1 MNKNIKNNKSF
12 IMKKTLCT
20 ALALV
25 VGLAFPTQLLA
36 NGEGTTDDKKQNYAN
51 SKFVWTDNYVVEGN
65 HAAMAPST
73 EEIVTTLLSKKGE
86 PMRWVRKNDIY
97 KFGKYT
103 GTSTLETAL
112 YNMAVDEMINNFEK
126 DGTLRTGLYWGGV
139 WTRDVSYS
147 SLLSLAYMCPDK
159 VRNSL
164 EVKIDRMGR
173 IIQDTGTGG
182 SWPCSSDRVV
192 WALSAWNIYL
202 ATGDME
208 WLQKAYP
215 IIVKSLECD
224 DMVVYNPQ
232 TGLYRG
238 ESSFI
243 DWREQSYPTWA
254 QPADIYLSEC
264 LGTNAAFYEVLKVTA
279 DMAAALGH
287 KKDAKKYAQKAEAL
301 KQAINDRFWVEED
314 GFYAS
319 YWYGRQNL
327 IRTQHSET
335 LGESF
340 CVLFGIADEERAAKV
355 ISSMHVG
362 EYGPPIFSP
371 QIVSQGDYHNNG
383 VWPYVT
389 SFWGKAAA
397 KAGNETALMH
407 ALACNVRTAAL
418 YATNYENYSFNT
430 GNPYTTLI
438 NSPNML
444 WGLSGFMGLFHRT
457 FFGFEFT
464 QEGLSM
470 KPFVPTALAG
480 TRKLEAFPYR
490 NMQLD
495 ITVSGS
501 GNEIASCKVDGKDA
515 EAFIPAD
522 WTGKHTVEIVMKG
535 EHQPSTINMVGYI
548 GMPEMPVVQQNGGKL
563 QWSAIKGAAKYE
575 ILKDG
580 QVIAETTACEQPTAG
595 NGEYQVRAVSA
606 KGVHSFTSEPLRCYD
621 DAVVQQMPV
630 DKWLDMT
637 LGEQVKLKVA
647 VPATGWYVL
656 DWEYANGNGEVEQR
670 NHCANRQLYVDG
682 KNVETMV
689 FPQRG
694 LDAWQLYGWSTPVKV
709 YLKKGSHQIA
719 LRYQEK
725 NININIDLDKAH
737 VKSLRLTQLPK

>member
-1 MNKNIKNNKSF
+1 
-12 IMKKTLCT
+12 MKKTLC
-20 ALALV
+20 AVLALWA
-25 VGLAFPTQLLA
+25 GLSLPAQLLA
-36 NGEGTTDDKKQNYAN
+36 NEQASTGDKKQNYAN
-51 SKFVWTDNYVVEGN
+51 SKFVWTDNYVVEGAN
-65 HAAMAPST
+65 AAMAPT
-73 EEIVTTLLSKKGE
+73 AEEIVTTVLSKKGE

-147 SLLSLAYMCPDK
+147 SLLSLSYMCPDK

-215 IIVKSLECD
+215 VIVKSLECD

-264 LGTNAAFYEVLKVTA
+264 LGTNAAFYGVLKVTA
-279 DMAAALGH
+279 DMAAALGN

-314 GFYAS
+314 GYYAS
-319 YWYGRQNL
+319 YWYGRQNQV
-327 IRTQHSET
+327 RTQHSET

-362 EYGPPIFSP
+362 EFGPPIFSP

-407 ALACNVRTAAL
+407 ALACNVRTASL

-464 QEGLSM
+464 QEGLSL
-470 KPFVPTALAG
+470 KPFVPTVLAG
-480 TRKLEAFPYR
+480 NRKLEAFPYR

-501 GNEIASCKVDGKDA
+501 GNEIASCLVDGQPADA
-515 EAFIPAD
+515 FVPAD

-535 EHQPSTINMVGYI
+535 EHKPSSINLVGYI
-548 GMPEMPVVQQNGGKL
+548 GMPETPVVQLSAGKL
-563 QWSAIKGAAKYE
+563 LWKAIEGAAKYE

-580 QVIAETTACEQPTAG
+580 QVIAETTSCEQPVVG
-595 NGEYQVRAVSA
+595 SGEYLVRAITS
-606 KGVHSFTSEPLRCYD
+606 KGVHSFVSEPLRYYE
-621 DAVVQQMPV
+621 DASIQQMSV

-637 LGEQVKLKVA
+637 LGEQVKVKVA
-647 VPATGWYVL
+647 VPATGWYVV

-682 KNVETMV
+682 KNIETMV

-694 LDAWQLYGWSTPVKV
+694 LDAWNLYGWSAPVKV
-709 YLKKGSHQIA
+709 YLKKGNHQLA
-719 LRYQEK
+719 LRYLEK
-725 NININIDLDKAH
+725 NININIDLDKAY

>member
-1 MNKNIKNNKSF
+1 
-12 IMKKTLCT
+12 MKKTVCMV
-20 ALALV
+20 LAI
-25 VGLAFPTQLLA
+25 LAGFCFSVDLFA
-36 NGEGTTDDKKQNYAN
+36 NEKDHQKKNYEN
-51 SKFVWTDNYVVEGN
+51 EKFVWTDNYVSEGN
-65 HAAMAPST
+65 HAALAPST
-73 EEIVTTLLSKKGE
+73 EEIVTTCLSKDGK
-86 PMRWVRKNDIY
+86 PLRWVRKNDIY
-97 KFGKYT
+97 KYGKFT

-159 VRNSL
+159 VKNSL

-202 ATGDME
+202 ATGDIE

-215 IIVKSLECD
+215 VIIKSLECD
-224 DMVVYNPQ
+224 DMVVFNPQ

-264 LGTNAAFYEVLKVTA
+264 LGTNAAYYGVLKVTA
-279 DMAAALGH
+279 DMAAALGF
-287 KKDAKKYAQKAEAL
+287 KKDVKKYTQKAEAL
-301 KQAINDRFWVEED
+301 KKAINDKFWVEED
-314 GFYAS
+314 GYYAS

-362 EYGPPIFSP
+362 EFGPPIFSP
-371 QIVSQGDYHNNG
+371 QIVSQGNYHNNG

-397 KAGNETALMH
+397 KAENETALLH

-430 GNPYTTLI
+430 GNPYTTLM

-457 FFGFEFT
+457 FFGFEFS
-464 QEGLSM
+464 QDGLALS
-470 KPFVPTALAG
+470 PFVPTVLAG

-490 NMQLD
+490 GMSLD
-495 ITVSGS
+495 ITVKGS
-501 GNEIASCKVDGKDA
+501 GHEIASCLIDGKEAD
-515 EAFIPAD
+515 AFIPAD

-535 EHQPSTINMVGYI
+535 EHKPSSINLIGYI
-548 GMPEMPVVQQNGGKL
+548 GMPETPVVQETTGKL
-563 QWSAIKGAAKYE
+563 QWKAIDGVAKYE
-575 ILKDG
+575 VLKDG
-580 QVIAETTACEQPTAG
+580 QVAAETTACEWTATE
-595 NGEYQVRAVSA
+595 NGEYQVRAISA
-606 KGVHSFTSEPLRCYD
+606 KGVHSFTSEPLRYYA
-621 DAVVQQMPV
+621 DASIQMLGV
-630 DKWLDMT
+630 DKWLDEK
-637 LGEQVKLKVA
+637 LGEQVKLKVT
-647 VPATGWYVL
+647 VPVTGWYVI
-656 DWEYANGNGEVEQR
+656 DWEYANGSGEVEQR

-682 KNVETMV
+682 KNFTTMV

-694 LDAWQLYGWSTPVKV
+694 LDDWKNYGWSTPVKL
-709 YLKKGSHQIA
+709 YLKKGSHQLA
-719 LRYQEK
+719 LRYLEK

-737 VKSLRLTQLPK
+737 VKSLRLTQLP

>member
-1 MNKNIKNNKSF
+1 
-12 IMKKTLCT
+12 MKKTLYA

-25 VGLAFPTQLLA
+25 AGLAFPTQLLA

-51 SKFVWTDNYVVEGN
+51 CKFVWTDNYVVEGN

-264 LGTNAAFYEVLKVTA
+264 LGTNAAFYGVLKVTA

>member
-1 MNKNIKNNKSF
+1 
-12 IMKKTLCT
+12 MKKTLYA
-20 ALALV
+20 ALALLA
-25 VGLAFPTQLLA
+25 GLAFPTQLLA

-264 LGTNAAFYEVLKVTA
+264 LGTNAAFYGVLKVTA

-340 CVLFGIADEERAAKV
+340 CVLFGIADKERAAKV

-464 QEGLSM
+464 QAGLSM
-470 KPFVPTALAG
+470 KPFVPTVLAG

-647 VPATGWYVL
+647 VPATGWYVV

>member
-1 MNKNIKNNKSF
+1 
-12 IMKKTLCT
+12 MKKTLYA

-25 VGLAFPTQLLA
+25 AGLAFPTQLLA

-208 WLQKAYP
+208 SLQKAYP

-264 LGTNAAFYEVLKVTA
+264 LGTNAAFYGVLKVTA

-647 VPATGWYVL
+647 VPATGWYVV

>member
-1 MNKNIKNNKSF
+1 
-12 IMKKTLCT
+12 MKKTLYA

-25 VGLAFPTQLLA
+25 AGLAFPTQLLA

-264 LGTNAAFYEVLKVTA
+264 LGTNAAFYGVLKVTA

-501 GNEIASCKVDGKDA
+501 GNEIAFCKVDGKDA

>member
-1 MNKNIKNNKSF
+1 
-12 IMKKTLCT
+12 MKKTACVVLAMLAGLCFST
-20 ALALV
+20 DL
-25 VGLAFPTQLLA
+25 FA
-36 NGEGTTDDKKQNYAN
+36 NEKDHQKKNYEN
-51 SKFVWTDNYVVEGN
+51 EKFVWTDNYVTEGSN
-65 HAAMAPST
+65 AAIAPTT
-73 EEIVTTLLSKKGE
+73 EEIVTTCLSKEGK

-126 DGTLRTGLYWGGV
+126 DGTLRTGLLWGGV

-147 SLLSLAYMCPDK
+147 SLLSLSYMCPDK
-159 VRNSL
+159 VKNSL

-208 WLQKAYP
+208 WLKKAYP
-215 IIVKSLECD
+215 VITKSLECD
-224 DMVVYNPQ
+224 DMVVFNPQ

-243 DWREQSYPTWA
+243 DWRQQSYPTWA

-264 LGTNAAFYEVLKVTA
+264 LGTNAAYYGVLKVTA
-279 DMAAALGH
+279 DMAAALGQ
-287 KKDAKKYAQKAEAL
+287 KKDVKKYTQKAEAL
-301 KQAINDRFWVEED
+301 KQAINDKFWVEED
-314 GFYAS
+314 GYYAS

-362 EYGPPIFSP
+362 EFGPPIFSP

-389 SFWGKAAA
+389 SFWGKAAV
-397 KAGNETALMH
+397 KAENETALMH

-430 GNPYTTLI
+430 GNPYTTLT

-464 QEGLSM
+464 QEGLVM
-470 KPFVPTALAG
+470 NPFIPTVLEG

-490 NMQLD
+490 GMTLD
-495 ITVSGS
+495 ITVKGS
-501 GNEIASCKVDGKDA
+501 GHEIASCLVDGKEAD
-515 EAFIPAD
+515 AFIPAD

-535 EHQPSTINMVGYI
+535 EHKPSSINMVGYI
-548 GMPEMPVVQQNGGKL
+548 GMPETPVVQESAGKL
-563 QWSAIKGAAKYE
+563 QWKAIEGAAKYE
-575 ILKDG
+575 VLKDG
-580 QVIAETTACEQPTAG
+580 QVAVETTSCEWAAAE

-606 KGVHSFTSEPLRCYD
+606 KGVHSFTSEPLRYYA
-621 DAVVQQMPV
+621 DASIQMQGV
-630 DKWLDMT
+630 DKWLDGT
-637 LGEQVKLKVA
+637 LGEQVKVKVT
-647 VPATGWYVL
+647 VPATGWYVI
-656 DWEYANGNGEVEQR
+656 DWEYANGSGEVEQR
-670 NHCANRQLYVDG
+670 NHCANRQLFVDG
-682 KNVETMV
+682 KNFTTMV

-694 LDAWQLYGWSTPVKV
+694 LDDWKNYGWSTPVKL
-709 YLKKGSHQIA
+709 YLKKGSHQLA
-719 LRYQEK
+719 LRYLEK

-737 VKSLRLTQLPK
+737 VKSLRLTQLP

>member
-1 MNKNIKNNKSF
+1 
-12 IMKKTLCT
+12 MKKTLYA

-25 VGLAFPTQLLA
+25 AGLAFPTQLLA

-65 HAAMAPST
+65 YAAMAPST

-264 LGTNAAFYEVLKVTA
+264 LGTNAAFYGVLKVTA

-464 QEGLSM
+464 QEGLIM
-470 KPFVPTALAG
+470 KPFVPTVLAG

-490 NMQLD
+490 DMQLD

-637 LGEQVKLKVA
+637 LGEQVKLKVT

>member
-1 MNKNIKNNKSF
+1 MKRKTRMVLAMVAGLCFSMNLFANAGEDDLQ
-12 IMKKTLCT
+12 KK
-20 ALALV
+20 
-25 VGLAFPTQLLA
+25 
-36 NGEGTTDDKKQNYAN
+36 KYAN
-51 SKFVWTDNYVVEGN
+51 SKFTWTENYVTEGAN
-65 HAAMAPST
+65 CALAPNA
-73 EEIVTTLLSKKGE
+73 EEIVTTCLSKDGK
-86 PMRWVRKNDIY
+86 PLRWVRKNDIY

-103 GTSTLETAL
+103 GTSTFETAL
-112 YNMAVDEMINNFEK
+112 YNMSIDEMINNFEK

-147 SLLSLAYMCPDK
+147 SLLALAYVCPDK
-159 VRNSL
+159 VKNSL

-182 SWPCSSDRVV
+182 SWPCSTDRVV

-215 IIVKSLECD
+215 IIARSLEAD
-224 DMVVYNPQ
+224 FVVAYNPE
-232 TGLYRG
+232 TGLFRG

-254 QPADIYLSEC
+254 QPADIYMSEC
-264 LGTNAAFYEVLKVTA
+264 LGTNAAFYGVLKVTA
-279 DMAAALGH
+279 DMATVLGE
-287 KKDAKKYAQKAEAL
+287 KKAAKKYAQKAEAL
-301 KQAINDRFWVEED
+301 KQAINDKFWIEEE
-314 GFYAS
+314 GFYAN
-319 YWYGRQNL
+319 YYYGRQNISML
-327 IRTQHSET
+327 ERSET

-340 CVLFGIADEERAAKV
+340 CVLFGIADEERAARV

-362 EYGPPIFSP
+362 EFGPPILSP
-371 QIVSQGDYHNNG
+371 QIVDQGDYHNNG

-397 KAGNETALMH
+397 AVGNETALLH
-407 ALACNVRTAAL
+407 ALACNVRTASL

-430 GNPYTTLI
+430 GNPYTTLM

-464 QEGLSM
+464 QEGLAL
-470 KPFVPTALAG
+470 KPFIPTILEG
-480 TRKLEAFPYR
+480 KRTMEAFPYR
-490 NMQLD
+490 NMLLD

-501 GNEIASCKVDGKDA
+501 GHEIASCLVDGQPA

-522 WTGKHTVEIVMKG
+522 WTGNHKVEIVMKG
-535 EHQPSTINMVGYI
+535 EHKPSSINIVGYI
-548 GMPEMPVVQQNGGKL
+548 PAPKTPVLSLNNGKL
-563 QWSAIKGAAKYE
+563 QWKAIEGAAKYQL
-575 ILKDG
+575 LKDG
-580 QVIAETTACEQPTAG
+580 KIATEVSSCEVEAPG
-595 NGEYQVRAVSA
+595 YGEYQVIAVDA
-606 KGVHSFTSEPLRCYD
+606 KNIRSFASEPLRHY
-621 DAVVQQMPV
+621 AETSVQSV
-630 DKWLDMT
+630 AIDKWLDKTM
-637 LGEQVKLKVA
+637 GDQVKVKVN
-647 VPATGWYVL
+647 VPTTGWYII

-670 NHCANRQLYVDG
+670 NHCSNRLLYIDG
-682 KNVETMV
+682 KNVGPNV

-694 LDAWQLYGWSTPVKV
+694 LDDWKNYGWSNPVKV

-719 LRYQEK
+719 LRYTEA

-737 VKSLRLTQLPK
+737 VKSLRLTRLP

>member
-1 MNKNIKNNKSF
+1 MKN
-12 IMKKTLCT
+12 TLC
-20 ALALV
+20 AVLALWA
-25 VGLAFPTQLLA
+25 GLGLPAQLTA
-36 NGEGTTDDKKQNYAN
+36 NGQVPTDNKKQIYAN
-51 SKFVWTDNYVVEGN
+51 SKFVWTDNYVVEGAN
-65 HAAMAPST
+65 AAMAPT
-73 EEIVTTLLSKKGE
+73 AEEITTTVLSKKGE

-147 SLLSLAYMCPDK
+147 SLLSLSYMCPDK

-215 IIVKSLECD
+215 VIVKSLECD

-264 LGTNAAFYEVLKVTA
+264 LGTNAAFYGVLKVTA
-279 DMAAALGH
+279 DMAAALGN

-314 GFYAS
+314 GYYAS

-327 IRTQHSET
+327 VRTQHSET

-362 EYGPPIFSP
+362 EFGPPIFSP

-407 ALACNVRTAAL
+407 ALACNVRTASL

-457 FFGFEFT
+457 FFGLEFT
-464 QEGLSM
+464 QEGLAM
-470 KPFVPTALAG
+470 KPFVPTVLAG

-490 NMQLD
+490 GMQLD

-501 GNEIASCKVDGKDA
+501 GNEIASCKVDGKEAD
-515 EAFIPAD
+515 AFIPAG

-535 EHQPSTINMVGYI
+535 EHKPSSINMVGYI
-548 GMPEMPVVQQNGGKL
+548 GMPEMPEVELSAGKL
-563 QWSAIKGAAKYE
+563 QWKAIEGAAKYE
-575 ILKDG
+575 VLKDG
-580 QVIAETTACEQPTAG
+580 QVVAETASCSQPTAG
-595 NGEYQVRAVSA
+595 SGEYLVRAVSA
-606 KGVHSFTSEPLRCYD
+606 KGVHSFVSEPLRVYE
-621 DAVVQQMPV
+621 DASVQQVPV

-637 LGEQVKLKVA
+637 LGEQVKLKVN

-694 LDAWQLYGWSTPVKV
+694 LDAWNLYGWSAPVKV
-709 YLKKGSHQIA
+709 YLKKGNHQVA
-719 LRYQEK
+719 LRYLEK

-737 VKSLRLTQLPK
+737 VKSLRLTQLP

>member
-1 MNKNIKNNKSF
+1 
-12 IMKKTLCT
+12 MKKTVCMV
-20 ALALV
+20 LAM
-25 VGLAFPTQLLA
+25 LAGFCFSADLFA
-36 NGEGTTDDKKQNYAN
+36 NEKDHQKKNYEN
-51 SKFVWTDNYVVEGN
+51 EKFVWTDNYVSEGN
-65 HAAMAPST
+65 HAALAPST
-73 EEIVTTLLSKKGE
+73 EEIVTTCLSKDGK
-86 PMRWVRKNDIY
+86 PLRWVRKNDIY
-97 KFGKYT
+97 KYGKFT

-159 VRNSL
+159 VKNSL

-202 ATGDME
+202 ATGDIE

-215 IIVKSLECD
+215 VIIKSLECD
-224 DMVVYNPQ
+224 DMVVFNLQ

-264 LGTNAAFYEVLKVTA
+264 LGTNAAYYGVLKVTA
-279 DMAAALGH
+279 DMAAALGF
-287 KKDAKKYAQKAEAL
+287 KKDVKKYTQKAEAL
-301 KQAINDRFWVEED
+301 KKAINDKFWVEED
-314 GFYAS
+314 GYYAS

-362 EYGPPIFSP
+362 EFGPPIFSP
-371 QIVSQGDYHNNG
+371 QIVSQGNYHNNG

-397 KAGNETALMH
+397 KAENETALLH

-430 GNPYTTLI
+430 GNPYTTLM

-457 FFGFEFT
+457 FFGFEFS
-464 QEGLSM
+464 QDGLALN
-470 KPFVPTALAG
+470 PFVPTVLAG

-490 NMQLD
+490 GMSLD
-495 ITVSGS
+495 ITVKGS
-501 GNEIASCKVDGKDA
+501 GHEIASCLIDGKEAD
-515 EAFIPAD
+515 AFIPAD

-535 EHQPSTINMVGYI
+535 EHKPSSINLVGYI
-548 GMPEMPVVQQNGGKL
+548 GMPETPVVQETTGKL
-563 QWSAIKGAAKYE
+563 QWKAIDGVAKYE
-575 ILKDG
+575 VLKDG
-580 QVIAETTACEQPTAG
+580 QVAAETTACEWTATE
-595 NGEYQVRAVSA
+595 NGEYQVRAISA
-606 KGVHSFTSEPLRCYD
+606 KGVHSFTSEPLRYYA
-621 DAVVQQMPV
+621 DASIQMLGV
-630 DKWLDMT
+630 DKWLDEK
-637 LGEQVKLKVA
+637 LGEQVKLKVT
-647 VPATGWYVL
+647 VPVTGWYVI
-656 DWEYANGNGEVEQR
+656 DWEYANGSGEVEQR

-682 KNVETMV
+682 KNFTTMV

-694 LDAWQLYGWSTPVKV
+694 LDDWKNYGWSTPVKL
-709 YLKKGSHQIA
+709 YLKKGSHQLA
-719 LRYQEK
+719 LRYLEK

-737 VKSLRLTQLPK
+737 VKSLRLTQLP

>member
-1 MNKNIKNNKSF
+1 
-12 IMKKTLCT
+12 MKKTACVVLAMLAGLCFST
-20 ALALV
+20 DL
-25 VGLAFPTQLLA
+25 FA
-36 NGEGTTDDKKQNYAN
+36 NGKDPQKKNYEN
-51 SKFVWTDNYVVEGN
+51 EKFVWTDNYVTEGSN
-65 HAAMAPST
+65 AAIAPST
-73 EEIVTTLLSKKGE
+73 EEIVTTCLSKDGK
-86 PMRWVRKNDIY
+86 PLRWVRKNDIY

-103 GTSTLETAL
+103 GISTLETAL

-126 DGTLRTGLYWGGV
+126 DGTLRTGLLWGGV

-147 SLLSLAYMCPDK
+147 SLLSLSYMCPDK
-159 VRNSL
+159 VKNSL

-208 WLQKAYP
+208 WLKKAYP
-215 IIVKSLECD
+215 VITKSLECD
-224 DMVVYNPQ
+224 DMVVFNPQ

-264 LGTNAAFYEVLKVTA
+264 LGTNAAYYGVLKVTA
-279 DMAAALGH
+279 DMAAALGY
-287 KKDAKKYAQKAEAL
+287 KKDVKKYTQKAEAL
-301 KQAINDRFWVEED
+301 KQAINDKFWVEED
-314 GFYAS
+314 GYYAS

-362 EYGPPIFSP
+362 EFGPPIFSP

-397 KAGNETALMH
+397 KAENETALMH

-430 GNPYTTLI
+430 GNPYTTLM

-464 QEGLSM
+464 QEGLVM
-470 KPFVPTALAG
+470 NPFVPTVLAG

-490 NMQLD
+490 GMSLD
-495 ITVSGS
+495 ITVKGS
-501 GNEIASCKVDGKDA
+501 GHEIASCLVDGKEAD
-515 EAFIPAD
+515 AFIPAD

-535 EHQPSTINMVGYI
+535 EHKPSFINMVGYI
-548 GMPEMPVVQQNGGKL
+548 GMPETPVVQETAGKL
-563 QWSAIKGAAKYE
+563 QWKAVEGAAKYE
-575 ILKDG
+575 VLKDG
-580 QVIAETTACEQPTAG
+580 QVAAETTSSEWTAKE
-595 NGEYQVRAVSA
+595 NGEYQVRAVTA
-606 KGVHSFTSEPLRCYD
+606 KGVHSFTSEPLRYYSD
-621 DAVVQQMPV
+621 TSIQIQGV
-630 DKWLDMT
+630 DKWLDGT
-637 LGEQVKLKVA
+637 LGEQVKVKVA
-647 VPATGWYVL
+647 VPTTGWYVV
-656 DWEYANGNGEVEQR
+656 DWEYANGSGEVEQR
-670 NHCANRQLYVDG
+670 NHCANRQLFVDG
-682 KNVETMV
+682 KNFTTMV

-694 LDAWQLYGWSTPVKV
+694 LDDWKNYGWSTPVKV
-709 YLKKGSHQIA
+709 YLKKGSHQLA
-719 LRYQEK
+719 LRYLEK

-737 VKSLRLTQLPK
+737 VKSLRLTQLP

>member
-1 MNKNIKNNKSF
+1 
-12 IMKKTLCT
+12 MKKTVCMV
-20 ALALV
+20 LAM
-25 VGLAFPTQLLA
+25 LAGFCFSADLFA
-36 NGEGTTDDKKQNYAN
+36 NEKDRQKKNYEN
-51 SKFVWTDNYVVEGN
+51 EKFVWTDNYVSEGN
-65 HAAMAPST
+65 HAALAPST
-73 EEIVTTLLSKKGE
+73 EEIVTTCLSKDGK
-86 PMRWVRKNDIY
+86 PLRWVRKNDIY
-97 KFGKYT
+97 KYGKFT

-159 VRNSL
+159 VKNSL

-202 ATGDME
+202 ATGDIE

-215 IIVKSLECD
+215 VIIKSLECD
-224 DMVVYNPQ
+224 DMVVFNPQ

-264 LGTNAAFYEVLKVTA
+264 LGTNAAYYGVLKVTA
-279 DMAAALGH
+279 DMAAALGF
-287 KKDAKKYAQKAEAL
+287 KKDVKKYTQKAEAL
-301 KQAINDRFWVEED
+301 KKAINDKFWVEED
-314 GFYAS
+314 GYYAS

-362 EYGPPIFSP
+362 EFGPPIFSP
-371 QIVSQGDYHNNG
+371 QIVSQGNYHNNG

-397 KAGNETALMH
+397 KAENETALLH

-430 GNPYTTLI
+430 GNPYTTLM

-457 FFGFEFT
+457 FFGFEFS
-464 QEGLSM
+464 QDGLALN
-470 KPFVPTALAG
+470 PFVPTVLAG
-480 TRKLEAFPYR
+480 TRKLDAFPYR
-490 NMQLD
+490 GMSLD
-495 ITVSGS
+495 ITVKGS
-501 GNEIASCKVDGKDA
+501 GHEIASCLIDGKEAD
-515 EAFIPAD
+515 AFIPAD

-535 EHQPSTINMVGYI
+535 EHKPSSINMVGYI
-548 GMPEMPVVQQNGGKL
+548 GMPETPVVQETTGKL
-563 QWSAIKGAAKYE
+563 QWKAIDGVAKYE
-575 ILKDG
+575 VLKDG
-580 QVIAETTACEQPTAG
+580 QVAAETTACEWTATE
-595 NGEYQVRAVSA
+595 NGEYQVRAISA
-606 KGVHSFTSEPLRCYD
+606 KGVHSFTSEPLRYYA
-621 DAVVQQMPV
+621 DASIQMLGV
-630 DKWLDMT
+630 DKWLDEK
-637 LGEQVKLKVA
+637 LGEQVKLKVT
-647 VPATGWYVL
+647 VPVTGWYVI
-656 DWEYANGNGEVEQR
+656 DWEYANGSGEVEQR

-682 KNVETMV
+682 KNFTTMV

-694 LDAWQLYGWSTPVKV
+694 LDDWKNYGWSTPVKL
-709 YLKKGSHQIA
+709 YLKKGSHQLA
-719 LRYQEK
+719 LRYLEK

-737 VKSLRLTQLPK
+737 VKSLRLTQLP

>member
-1 MNKNIKNNKSF
+1 
-12 IMKKTLCT
+12 MKRTLC
-20 ALALV
+20 AVLALWA
-25 VGLAFPTQLLA
+25 GLGLPAQLTA
-36 NGEGTTDDKKQNYAN
+36 NGQVPTDNKKQIYAN
-51 SKFVWTDNYVVEGN
+51 SKFVWTDNYVVEGAN
-65 HAAMAPST
+65 AAMAPT
-73 EEIVTTLLSKKGE
+73 AEEITTTVLSKKGE

-147 SLLSLAYMCPDK
+147 SLLSLSYMCPGK

-215 IIVKSLECD
+215 VIVKSLECD

-264 LGTNAAFYEVLKVTA
+264 LGTNAAFYGVLKVTA
-279 DMAAALGH
+279 DMAAALGN

-314 GFYAS
+314 GYYAS

-327 IRTQHSET
+327 VRTQHSET

-362 EYGPPIFSP
+362 EFGPPIFSP

-407 ALACNVRTAAL
+407 ALACNVRTASL

-457 FFGFEFT
+457 FFGLEFT
-464 QEGLSM
+464 QEGLAM
-470 KPFVPTALAG
+470 KPFVPTVLAG

-490 NMQLD
+490 GMQLD

-501 GNEIASCKVDGKDA
+501 GNEIASCKVDGKEAD
-515 EAFIPAD
+515 AFIPAD

-535 EHQPSTINMVGYI
+535 EHKPSSINMVGYI
-548 GMPEMPVVQQNGGKL
+548 GMPEMPEVELSAGKL
-563 QWSAIKGAAKYE
+563 QWKAIEGAAKYE
-575 ILKDG
+575 VLKDG
-580 QVIAETTACEQPTAG
+580 QVVAETASCSQPTAG
-595 NGEYQVRAVSA
+595 SGEYLVRAVSA
-606 KGVHSFTSEPLRCYD
+606 KGVHSFVSEPLRVYE
-621 DAVVQQMPV
+621 DASVQQVPV

-637 LGEQVKLKVA
+637 LGEQVKLKVN

-694 LDAWQLYGWSTPVKV
+694 LDAWNLYGWSAPVKV
-709 YLKKGSHQIA
+709 YLKKGNHQVA
-719 LRYQEK
+719 LRYLEK

-737 VKSLRLTQLPK
+737 VKSLRLTQLP

>member
-1 MNKNIKNNKSF
+1 MKN
-12 IMKKTLCT
+12 TLC
-20 ALALV
+20 AVLALWA
-25 VGLAFPTQLLA
+25 GLGLPAQLTA
-36 NGEGTTDDKKQNYAN
+36 NGQVPTDNKKQIYAN
-51 SKFVWTDNYVVEGN
+51 SKFVWTDNYVVEGAN
-65 HAAMAPST
+65 AAMAPT
-73 EEIVTTLLSKKGE
+73 AEEITTTVLSKKGE

-103 GTSTLETAL
+103 GTSPLETAL

-147 SLLSLAYMCPDK
+147 SLLSLSYMCPDK

-215 IIVKSLECD
+215 VIVKSLECD

-264 LGTNAAFYEVLKVTA
+264 LGTNAAFYGVLKVTA
-279 DMAAALGH
+279 DMAAALGN

-314 GFYAS
+314 GYYAS

-327 IRTQHSET
+327 VRTQHSET

-362 EYGPPIFSP
+362 EFGPPIFSP

-407 ALACNVRTAAL
+407 ALACNVRTASL

-457 FFGFEFT
+457 FFGLEFT
-464 QEGLSM
+464 QEGLAM
-470 KPFVPTALAG
+470 KPFVPTVLAG

-490 NMQLD
+490 GMQLD

-501 GNEIASCKVDGKDA
+501 GNEMASCKVDGKEAD
-515 EAFIPAD
+515 AFIPAD

-535 EHQPSTINMVGYI
+535 EHKPSSINMVGYI
-548 GMPEMPVVQQNGGKL
+548 GMPEMPEVELSAGKL
-563 QWSAIKGAAKYE
+563 QWKAIEGAAKYE
-575 ILKDG
+575 VLKDG
-580 QVIAETTACEQPTAG
+580 QVVAETASCSQPTAG
-595 NGEYQVRAVSA
+595 SGEYLVRAVSA
-606 KGVHSFTSEPLRCYD
+606 KGVHSFVSEPLRVYE
-621 DAVVQQMPV
+621 DASVQQVPV

-637 LGEQVKLKVA
+637 LGEQVKLKVN

-694 LDAWQLYGWSTPVKV
+694 LDAWNLYGWSAPVKV
-709 YLKKGSHQIA
+709 YLKKGNHQVA
-719 LRYQEK
+719 LRYLEK

-737 VKSLRLTQLPK
+737 VKSLRLTQLP

>member
-1 MNKNIKNNKSF
+1 M
-12 IMKKTLCT
+12 MKKTLYA

-25 VGLAFPTQLLA
+25 AGLAFPTQLLA
-36 NGEGTTDDKKQNYAN
+36 NGEGATDDKKQNYAN

-147 SLLSLAYMCPDK
+147 SLLSLSYMCPVK

-254 QPADIYLSEC
+254 KPADIYLSEC
-264 LGTNAAFYEVLKVTA
+264 LGTNAAFYGVLKVTA

-647 VPATGWYVL
+647 VPATGWYVV

>member
-1 MNKNIKNNKSF
+1 
-12 IMKKTLCT
+12 MKKTLYA

-25 VGLAFPTQLLA
+25 AGLAFPTQLLA

-86 PMRWVRKNDIY
+86 PMRWGRKNDIY

-264 LGTNAAFYEVLKVTA
+264 LGTNAAFYGVLKVTA

-637 LGEQVKLKVA
+637 LGEQVKIKLA
-647 VPATGWYVL
+647 VPATGWYVV

>member
-1 MNKNIKNNKSF
+1 
-12 IMKKTLCT
+12 MKKTLYA

-25 VGLAFPTQLLA
+25 AGLAFPTQLLA

-264 LGTNAAFYEVLKVTA
+264 LGTNAAFYGVLKVTA

-464 QEGLSM
+464 QEGLIM
-470 KPFVPTALAG
+470 KPFVPTVLAG

-490 NMQLD
+490 DMQLD

-647 VPATGWYVL
+647 VPATGWYVV

-670 NHCANRQLYVDG
+670 NHCANRLLYVDG
-682 KNVETMV
+682 KNVGPTV

-694 LDAWQLYGWSTPVKV
+694 LDDWKNYGWSNPVKV

-719 LRYQEK
+719 LRYTEA

-737 VKSLRLTQLPK
+737 VKSLRLTCLP

>member
-1 MNKNIKNNKSF
+1 
-12 IMKKTLCT
+12 MKKTLYA

-264 LGTNAAFYEVLKVTA
+264 LGTNAAFYGVLKVTA

>member
-1 MNKNIKNNKSF
+1 
-12 IMKKTLCT
+12 MKKTLYA

-264 LGTNAAFYEVLKVTA
+264 LGTNAAFYGVLKVTA

-606 KGVHSFTSEPLRCYD
+606 KGVHSFTSEPLRYYD

-637 LGEQVKLKVA
+637 LGEQVKLKVT
-647 VPATGWYVL
+647 VPATGWYVV

>member
-1 MNKNIKNNKSF
+1 MKN
-12 IMKKTLCT
+12 TLC
-20 ALALV
+20 AVLALWA
-25 VGLAFPTQLLA
+25 GLGLPAQLTA
-36 NGEGTTDDKKQNYAN
+36 NGQVPTDNKKQIYAN
-51 SKFVWTDNYVVEGN
+51 SKFVWTDNYVVEGAN
-65 HAAMAPST
+65 AAMAPT
-73 EEIVTTLLSKKGE
+73 AEEIVTTVLSKKGE

-147 SLLSLAYMCPDK
+147 SLLSLSYMCPDK

-215 IIVKSLECD
+215 VIVKSLECD

-264 LGTNAAFYEVLKVTA
+264 LGTNAAFYGVLKVTA
-279 DMAAALGH
+279 DMAAALGN

-314 GFYAS
+314 GYYAS

-327 IRTQHSET
+327 VRTQHSET

-362 EYGPPIFSP
+362 EFGPPIFSP

-407 ALACNVRTAAL
+407 ALACNVRTASL

-457 FFGFEFT
+457 FFGLEFT
-464 QEGLSM
+464 QEGLAL
-470 KPFVPTALAG
+470 KPFVPTVLAG

-490 NMQLD
+490 GMQLD

-501 GNEIASCKVDGKDA
+501 GNEIASCKVDGKEAD
-515 EAFIPAD
+515 AFIPAD

-535 EHQPSTINMVGYI
+535 EHKPSSINMVGYI
-548 GMPEMPVVQQNGGKL
+548 GMPEMPEVELSAGKL
-563 QWSAIKGAAKYE
+563 QWKAIEGAAKYE
-575 ILKDG
+575 VLKDG
-580 QVIAETTACEQPTAG
+580 QVVAETASCSQPTAG
-595 NGEYQVRAVSA
+595 SGEYLVRAVSA
-606 KGVHSFTSEPLRCYD
+606 KGVHSFVSEPLRVYE
-621 DAVVQQMPV
+621 DASVQQVPV

-637 LGEQVKLKVA
+637 LGEQVKLKVN

-682 KNVETMV
+682 KNMETMV

-694 LDAWQLYGWSTPVKV
+694 LDAWNLYGWSAPVKV
-709 YLKKGSHQIA
+709 YLKKGNHQVA
-719 LRYQEK
+719 LRYLEK

-737 VKSLRLTQLPK
+737 VKSLRLTQLP

>member
-1 MNKNIKNNKSF
+1 
-12 IMKKTLCT
+12 MKKTACVVLAMLAGLCFST
-20 ALALV
+20 DL
-25 VGLAFPTQLLA
+25 FA
-36 NGEGTTDDKKQNYAN
+36 NEKDHQKKNYEN
-51 SKFVWTDNYVVEGN
+51 EKFVWTDNYVTEGSN
-65 HAAMAPST
+65 AAIAPTT
-73 EEIVTTLLSKKGE
+73 EEIVTTCLSKEGK

-126 DGTLRTGLYWGGV
+126 DGTLRTGLLWGGV

-147 SLLSLAYMCPDK
+147 SLLSLSYMCPDK
-159 VRNSL
+159 VKNSL

-208 WLQKAYP
+208 WLKKAYP
-215 IIVKSLECD
+215 VITKSLECD
-224 DMVVYNPQ
+224 DMVVFNPQ

-243 DWREQSYPTWA
+243 DWRQQSYPTWA

-264 LGTNAAFYEVLKVTA
+264 LGTNAAYYGVLKVTA
-279 DMAAALGH
+279 DMAAALGQ
-287 KKDAKKYAQKAEAL
+287 KKDVKKYTQKAEAL
-301 KQAINDRFWVEED
+301 KQAINDKFWVEED
-314 GFYAS
+314 GYYAS

-362 EYGPPIFSP
+362 EFGPPIFSP

-389 SFWGKAAA
+389 SFWGKAAV
-397 KAGNETALMH
+397 KAENETALMH

-430 GNPYTTLI
+430 GNPYTTLT

-464 QEGLSM
+464 QEGLVM
-470 KPFVPTALAG
+470 NPFIPTVLEG
-480 TRKLEAFPYR
+480 IRKLEAFPYR
-490 NMQLD
+490 GMTLD
-495 ITVSGS
+495 ITVKGS
-501 GNEIASCKVDGKDA
+501 GHEIASCLVDGKEAD
-515 EAFIPAD
+515 AFIPAD

-535 EHQPSTINMVGYI
+535 EHKPSSINMVGYI
-548 GMPEMPVVQQNGGKL
+548 GMPETPVVKETAGKL
-563 QWSAIKGAAKYE
+563 QWKAIEGAAKYE
-575 ILKDG
+575 VLKDG
-580 QVIAETTACEQPTAG
+580 QVAAETTSCEWTAAE
-595 NGEYQVRAVSA
+595 NGEYQVRAISA
-606 KGVHSFTSEPLRCYD
+606 KGVHSFTSEPLRYYA
-621 DAVVQQMPV
+621 DASIQMQGV
-630 DKWLDMT
+630 DKWLDGT
-637 LGEQVKLKVA
+637 LGEQVKVKVT
-647 VPATGWYVL
+647 VPATGWYVI
-656 DWEYANGNGEVEQR
+656 DWEYANGSGEVEQR
-670 NHCANRQLYVDG
+670 NHCANRQLFVDG
-682 KNVETMV
+682 KNFTTMV

-694 LDAWQLYGWSTPVKV
+694 LDDWKNYGWSTPVKL
-709 YLKKGSHQIA
+709 YLKKGSHQLA
-719 LRYQEK
+719 LRYLEK

-737 VKSLRLTQLPK
+737 VKSLRLTQLP